1 MWLMGS
7 PRRGPDGEGDGWPPA
22 RTTPAQINPRIIN
35 STYLI
40 EWCLLVKQ
48 TEADDTE
55 QEAERETER
64 GARWDAEAGSW
75 LSKEG
80 FQPAL

>member
-55 QEAERETER
+55 QEGQRDRDGERDRERCKVGRRGWLLAE
-64 GARWDAEAGSW
+64 
-75 LSKEG
+75 
-80 FQPAL
+80 